1 MAKLYL
7 ALGSNIG
14 ARQANIQSA
23 LSFLNGY
30 LGRYE
35 ALSDIVS
42 TDAFGFDGPAFL
54 NCVARYSS
62 RKSPKTILSI
72 CKEIE
77 QRMGRTDQPQYAP
90 DGSRIYHNRIVD
102 IDILIYGKVQMDT
115 PELTIPHPQVESRP
129 FIKPLLEQVMKND

>member
-14 ARQANIQSA
+14 ARKTNILSA

-35 ALSDIVS
+35 ALSDIVE
-42 TDAFGFDGPAFL
+42 TEACGFEGPAFL
-54 NCVARYSS
+54 NCVARYSA
-62 RKSPKTILSI
+62 RKRPETILAL

-77 QRMGRTDQPQYAP
+77 RRMGRTEQLQYKP
-90 DGSRIYHNRIVD
+90 DGSRIYHNRIID
-102 IDILIYGKVQMDT
+102 IDILLYGNTVMNT

-129 FIKPLLEQVMKND
+129 FVRPLLEQVMKND